1 VRVRYT
7 LSFRRGLLL
16 VGSDK
21 LQTKRFLLAKHCC
34 GSLGSDGGSGGGGG
48 GGRGGGQEKRDQKGK
63 EYEIKLYH
71 CLLRDTLV
79 VVVVTK

>member
-1 VRVRYT
+1 
-7 LSFRRGLLL
+7 LL

-21 LQTKRFLLAKHCC
+21 PQTKRFLLAKHCY

-48 GGRGGGQEKRDQKGK
+48 CGRGGGQEKLDHKGK
-63 EYEIKLYH
+63 EYEIKKKLYH